1 MEDISLPQPFPRA
14 MSDLGHAGL
23 ESRHQVDLDKLI
35 DEFSEIEKKVLE
47 VSGKNN
53 ILNIQLDKSNSLL
66 KVTQTREDYL
76 KEECA
81 SFQKVIKGLQQTVE
95 YQCNLKDENERLKKG
110 ADVLKDKL
118 RVQEQDYKKQLD
130 QFVVEM
136 QSKEEAHRMELTK
149 IQSDLQKKAE
159 LKEEEHRELMEKK
172 DMEVLELTKQLKSLE
187 EEKQNEITKLQLEF
201 SARLA
206 RAQNKT
212 TKLFPDF
219 SVFPQNI
226 YRRKLQHLQE
236 EKNKEIEI
244 LNNTVRELEQRL
256 KVYQEPRHKFRRL

>member
-1 MEDISLPQPFPRA
+1 
-14 MSDLGHAGL
+14 MSDLGHAGP
-23 ESRHQVDLDKLI
+23 ESRHRVDLDKLI
-35 DEFSEIEKKVLE
+35 DDFSEIEKKVLE

-66 KVTQTREDYL
+66 KLTQTRENYL

-81 SFQKVIKGLQQTVE
+81 SFQNVIKGLEQTIE

-110 ADVLKDKL
+110 TDVLKDKL
-118 RVQEQDYKKQLD
+118 RAQEQEYKKQFD

-136 QSKEEAHRMELTK
+136 QSKEEAHKMEMLK
-149 IQSDLQKKAE
+149 IQSDLQKKVE

-172 DMEVLELTKQLKSLE
+172 DMEALELTKQLRSLD
-187 EEKQNEITKLQLEF
+187 EEKQNEIIKLQLEF
-201 SARLA
+201 SAKLA
-206 RAQNKT
+206 RAQNKS

-219 SVFPQNI
+219 SIFPQNI

-236 EKNKEIEI
+236 EKNKEIEM
-244 LNNTVRELEQRL
+244 LRNTIRELEQRL